1 MDGAWRDQVAVTVV
15 MASDG
20 YPGDYPTGHP
30 ITHLDDAERRGCLV
44 FHAGTKW
51 ADERLDRGG
60 FDEAEV
66 MLLADAQTSG
76 GLVFGVDPTEVDGVL
91 ADLDS
96 TGHAAAVI
104 GRATAGSGRI
114 TLA

>member
-1 MDGAWRDQVAVTVV
+1 M
-15 MASDG
+15 
-20 YPGDYPTGHP
+20 PGGS
-30 ITHLDDAERRGCLV
+30 RRNLE
-44 FHAGTKW
+44 W

-60 FDEAEV
+60 HDELDV
-66 MLLADAQTSG
+66 LLLADAQTSG

-96 TGHAAAVI
+96 TGHVAAVI

-114 TLA
+114 TLT